1 MCYKAVFLNTFTNVL
16 KTGFSKKFTMN
27 QSSIFFFKEGIQFR
41 LSKRKQIQ
49 DWILKI
55 IKKEGF
61 SLSNINF
68 IFCTDVYLRKINKK
82 YLDHDYFTDI
92 ITFDNSVSKKTIDG
106 DIFISI
112 DRVIVN
118 SKEFASSFN
127 DELHRVM
134 AHGVLHLTGYGDK
147 TKSQK
152 TEMKTREDFWL
163 RSRSF

>member
-1 MCYKAVFLNTFTNVL
+1 MK
-16 KTGFSKKFTMN
+16 
-27 QSSIFFFKEGIQFR
+27 QPSIFFFKERIKFR
-41 LSKRKQIQ
+41 LSKRKQLK
-49 DWILKI
+49 DWILEI
-55 IKKEGF
+55 IKKEGY
-61 SLSNINF
+61 SISNINF
-68 IFCTDVYLRKINKK
+68 IFCTDSSLRKINKQ

-92 ITFDNSVSKKTIDG
+92 ITFDNSVLKKTIEG

-118 SKEFASSFN
+118 SKKFTSSFN

-134 AHGVLHLTGYGDK
+134 AHGVLHLIGYGDK

-163 RSRSF
+163 KRRTF

>member
-1 MCYKAVFLNTFTNVL
+1 
-16 KTGFSKKFTMN
+16 MN
-27 QSSIFFFKEGIQFR
+27 QASIFFFKEDIRFR
-41 LSKRKQIQ
+41 LSKRKQLQ

-55 IKKEGF
+55 IKKEGYT
-61 SLSNINF
+61 LSNINF

-82 YLDHDYFTDI
+82 YLGHDFFTDI

-118 SKEFASSFN
+118 SKTFSSSVN
-127 DELHRVM
+127 DELYRVM
-134 AHGVLHLTGYGDK
+134 AHGVLHLTGYDDK

-152 TEMKTREDFWL
+152 IEIKKREDFWL
-163 RSRSF
+163 EGKTF

>member
-1 MCYKAVFLNTFTNVL
+1 MK
-16 KTGFSKKFTMN
+16 
-27 QSSIFFFKEGIQFR
+27 QPSIFFFKERIKFR
-41 LSKRKQIQ
+41 LSKRKQLKG
-49 DWILKI
+49 WILEI
-55 IKKEGF
+55 IKKEGY
-61 SLSNINF
+61 SISNINF
-68 IFCTDVYLRKINKK
+68 IFCTDSSLRKINKQ

-92 ITFDNSVSKKTIDG
+92 ITFDNSVLKKTIEG

-118 SKEFASSFN
+118 SKKFTSSFN

-134 AHGVLHLTGYGDK
+134 AHGVLHLIGYGDK

-163 RSRSF
+163 KRRTF